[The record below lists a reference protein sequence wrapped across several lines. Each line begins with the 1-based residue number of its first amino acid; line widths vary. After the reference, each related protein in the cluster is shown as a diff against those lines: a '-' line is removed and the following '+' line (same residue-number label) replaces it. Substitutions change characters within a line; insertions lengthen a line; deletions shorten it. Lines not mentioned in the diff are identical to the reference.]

1 MATSKLRGAADSVD
15 VGVSADGTWL
25 HILEWSYNSY
35 IYSGKVLDN
44 EILSKLWKGSTRMQA
59 IKAKDPHVYYK

>member
-44 EILSKLWKGSTRMQA
+44 EILSK
-59 IKAKDPHVYYK
+59 